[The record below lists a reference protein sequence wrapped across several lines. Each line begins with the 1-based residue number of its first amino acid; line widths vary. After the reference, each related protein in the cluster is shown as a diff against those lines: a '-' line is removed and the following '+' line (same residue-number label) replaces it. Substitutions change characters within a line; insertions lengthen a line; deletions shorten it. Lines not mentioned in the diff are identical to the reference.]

1 MKGGFNFV
9 NGEFIEFLEGQK
21 YPKKNADRSQNHEAF
36 KDAGYLLKE
45 NDLVVD
51 SDKIERIVLEKMISF
66 FNIKTQIVWTEK
78 GAHFYFKKPDGFKGN
93 RAICPLGFE
102 VEYKHI
108 KNTPNGITIKT
119 GGKMRQIENEGIR
132 EDLPEIFKYKR
143 NLKSLIGLDE
153 HDGRNS
159 ELFSHRMRIAELS
172 QWKSIMR
179 FINNHI
185 FATPLEEKEF
195 QEVARDGVKPKA
207 NKDNQ
212 PEIANFLKT
221 KYRIVSYV
229 GKLYWFIDGSYIA
242 DEEIINRLIAD
253 EAPDMKSTFYKEIWS
268 QMHFKA
274 TLIPFDKV
282 MDIKLKNGILRNG
295 EFHEI
300 EYKEF
305 TPYSIDIPYFE
316 EAEPVKVVDEYLDFL
331 SENDADFKTRILE
344 TLAHTFVVNPDFKR
358 MLGKLFIFVGGGG
371 NGKGTLLSIITK
383 ILGDKNVS
391 ALSIKQM
398 ADERYFCTMQGKLA
412 NLGDDIEDEFI
423 SKEQVKMLK
432 NVSTCDRV
440 QVRRLHE
447 QSKDASLT
455 TSLIFT
461 SNHILKAREK
471 GESWKRRVDWIPIY
485 PTPKKKDPKF
495 IQKLTTPKALKYWI
509 WLIVEAYKNLYINS
523 GFTPCARI
531 EKFNEEYHLYNDN
544 MNEFLDENPTKD
556 DWIGKSKNEAFKQ
569 YKEWCEANDERYQSK
584 EKLMSKICERFNL
597 EYGKLN
603 VISKGKTVSSIS
615 CYHEKGILNISK

>member
-1 MKGGFNFV
+1 MSDY
-9 NGEFIEFLEGQK
+9 IEFLDGKK
-21 YPKKNADRSQNHEAF
+21 YPAKNADRSKNHEAF
-36 KDAGYLLKE
+36 KDAGYLLNE
-45 NDLVVD
+45 NDLIVD
-51 SDKIERIVLEKMISF
+51 SDKVEKAVLEKMISF
-66 FNIKTQIVWTEK
+66 FNIKTQIVWTDK

-93 RAICPLGFE
+93 KAICPLGFE

-132 EDLPEIFKYKR
+132 EDLPDIFRYKR
-143 NLKSLIGLDE
+143 NLKNLMGLDD

-159 ELFSHRMRIAELS
+159 ELFSHRMRIADLP

-179 FINNHI
+179 FINNHV

-195 QEVARDGVKPKA
+195 QEVAREGVKPKA
-207 NKDNQ
+207 GVNNQ
-212 PEIANFLKT
+212 PEIADFLKT
-221 KYRIVSYV
+221 KYRVVSYL
-229 GKLYWFIDGSYIA
+229 GKLYWFVDGKYIS

-253 EAPDMKSTFYKEIWS
+253 EAPNMKSNFYKEIWN
-268 QMHFKA
+268 QMNFKA
-274 TLIPFDKV
+274 PLIPFDKI
-282 MDIKLKNGILRNG
+282 MDIKLQNGILRNG
-295 EFHEI
+295 LFHEI

-316 EAEPVKVVDEYLDFL
+316 EVDPVPVVDDYLNFL
-331 SENDADFKTRILE
+331 SENDEDFKTRILE
-344 TLAHTFVVNPDFKR
+344 TLAHTLVVNPDFKR
-358 MLGKLFIFVGGGG
+358 MLGKLFIIVGGGG

-383 ILGDKNVS
+383 ILGDKNCS

-432 NVSTCDRV
+432 NVSTCDRM
-440 QVRRLHE
+440 QIRRLHE
-447 QSKDASLT
+447 QSRDVLMT

-485 PTPKKKDPKF
+485 PTPKKKDAKF
-495 IQKLTTPKALKYWI
+495 IQKLTTAKALKYWI
-509 WLIVEAYKNLYINS
+509 WLIVGAYKNLYINQ
-523 GFTPCARI
+523 GFTPCAKI
-531 EKFNEEYHLYNDN
+531 EKFNEEYHLFNDN
-544 MNEFLDENPTKD
+544 INQFLDENPTKE
-556 DWIGKSKNEAFKQ
+556 DWIGKGKNEANRQ
-569 YKEWCEANDERYQSK
+569 YRDWCETNDERSQGK
-584 EKLMSKICERFNL
+584 EKLVNKICERFNL
-597 EYGKLN
+597 QYGKMN
-603 VISKGKTVSSIS
+603 VISKGKTVTSVH
-615 CYHEKGILNISK
+615 CFHEKGVFSESQ